1 MAMYRQP
8 QCIVATLLA
17 IGFSLLLGGCDS
29 CNNDVAK
36 RPNILFIMID
46 TLRADHLHS
55 YGYQRRTSDT
65 IDSLAEKGWL
75 FDQHIAS
82 ASQTVP
88 STLSLLLSQHPAE
101 HGFRH
106 EGVSHF
112 TGNRPFYPDTFLFLP
127 EVLSQAGFATA
138 AYVSNPY
145 LTQENGF
152 AQGFD
157 DFVYSHQRGESLTA
171 AARGWLEHDWNRKR
185 PFFVYLHYFDVHWK
199 YDPLPEYAA
208 KFEAPA
214 AGRVMYSTGAPNTTM
229 RPEDLAATVA
239 AYDGEVAYVDDQVAT
254 LLETLATLNIE
265 DETVIV
271 VTSDHGDEFL
281 DHGGLGH
288 GTTVYG
294 ELTRV
299 PLVIV
304 YPDAFEPGK
313 RIEYLTRH
321 VDLAP
326 TLLGLVGIDP
336 PASFRGHSLTKAE
349 RAFAEDGPW
358 VAVHDGRRKLV
369 INDDTGLVQL
379 FKAEDKRDQE
389 PLAESDQE
397 GRARLLEHL
406 NWYRSI
412 KAVPHKPHPK
422 EWMDQQMMQLRALG
436 YAE

>member
-1 MAMYRQP
+1 MTMYRQP
-8 QCIVATLLA
+8 RDIVATLLA
-17 IGFSLLLGGCDS
+17 IGFSFLLGGCGS
-29 CNNDVAK
+29 CNSDVAK

-75 FDQHIAS
+75 FDHHIAS

-88 STLSLLLSQHPAE
+88 STLSLMLSQHPAE

-106 EGVSHF
+106 EGLGHF
-112 TGNRPFYPDTFLFLP
+112 VRNRPLYPDTFLFLS

-138 AYVSNPY
+138 AYIGNPW
-145 LTQENGF
+145 LMQENGF

-157 DFVYSHQRGESLTA
+157 DFVYSNQRGLSLTA
-171 AARGWLEHDWNRKR
+171 AARDWLEHDWSRER

-199 YDPLPEYAA
+199 YDPLPEYRA
-208 KFEAPA
+208 KFETPA
-214 AGRVMYSTGAPNTTM
+214 GGRVMYSTGPPYATV
-229 RPEDLAATVA
+229 RPEDLDATVA
-239 AYDGEVAYVDDQVAT
+239 AYDGEVAYVDDQVAG
-254 LLETLATLNIE
+254 LLETLSMLKIE
-265 DETVIV
+265 DETIIV

-299 PLVIV
+299 PLVLV
-304 YPDAFEPGK
+304 YPAEFEPGK
-313 RIEYLTRH
+313 RIQHLTRH
-321 VDLAP
+321 IDLAP
-326 TLLGLVGIDP
+326 TLVELVGIDP

-349 RAFAEDGPW
+349 PAFAETGPW

-369 INDDTGLVQL
+369 VNSDTELVQL
-379 FKAEDKRDQE
+379 FAAEDRLDQE
-389 PLAESDQE
+389 PLEKSDQE
-397 GRARLLEHL
+397 GRAGLLEHL

-412 KAVPHKPHPK
+412 EAAPHEANPK
-422 EWMDQQMMQLRALG
+422 NWMEQQMMQLRALG